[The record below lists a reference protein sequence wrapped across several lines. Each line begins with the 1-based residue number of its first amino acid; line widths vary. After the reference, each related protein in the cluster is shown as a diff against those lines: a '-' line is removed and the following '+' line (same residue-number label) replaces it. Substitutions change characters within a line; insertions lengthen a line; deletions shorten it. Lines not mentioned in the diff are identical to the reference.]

1 MPYPSPHERQSG
13 HWFSLLA
20 FFTMIFTIL
29 FLAFLA
35 VWGITELSADEPAPN
50 YKTHD
55 SLTINYTYDGE
66 EIRTYVMIDPDTNI
80 QYLVN
85 DRGGMV
91 RREFN

>member
-1 MPYPSPHERQSG
+1 MSYPSPNEKKGERIDV
-13 HWFSLLA
+13 A
-20 FFTMIFTIL
+20 L
-29 FLAFLA
+29 FLMLIFVICSIFFLI
-35 VWGITELSADEPAPN
+35 VWGITSLSTTKVPD

-91 RREFN
+91 RREFD

>member
-1 MPYPSPHERQSG
+1 MSYPSPTEKKGERIDVA
-13 HWFSLLA
+13 L
-20 FFTMIFTIL
+20 FFMLIL
-29 FLAFLA
+29 VICLFFLFIVL
-35 VWGITELSADEPAPN
+35 GITSLSTPKVPD

-91 RREFN
+91 RRELD